1 MNRKLF
7 VGNLPFRS
15 SADDIRDLFAQ
26 AGDVEDVLLI
36 VDKVTA
42 RPRGFGFVTMVDEQA
57 ARKAIAKL
65 AGADFQGR
73 SIKVSLATDRGED
86 DALPQEPPTRSSAPH
101 QLESRYH
108 RRPALEKIRQYRTA
122 NRS

>member
-15 SADDIRDLFAQ
+15 SAEDIRDLFAS
-26 AGDVEDVLLI
+26 AGDIDDVLLI
-36 VDKVTA
+36 VDKVTG
-42 RPRGFGFVTMVDEQA
+42 RPRGFGFVTMASEED
-57 ARKAIAKL
+57 AKNAVANL
-65 AGADFQGR
+65 SGIDFQGR
-73 SIKVSLATDRGED
+73 SIKVSLATDRGDEESI
-86 DALPQEPPTRSSAPH
+86 PQGQPLRSSAPH

-108 RRPALEKIRQYRTA
+108 RRPALEKIRQYRSG